1 MYVENRDTI
10 KSYASGLATSK
21 GQAGLRLD
29 VPPCLKASFKILN
42 EHGLSMIKIYGK
54 EVKRNIRFDDRNED
68 LMLDIKLPTSAT
80 WHNIT
85 IEQAREARKARETID
100 LRNIRQAALGGPASG
115 QGASGIDRKKARA
128 LMLSISPSHMGA
140 AAYQL
145 GNTSSR
151 TITEVKQR

>member
-1 MYVENRDTI
+1 
-10 KSYASGLATSK
+10 
-21 GQAGLRLD
+21 
-29 VPPCLKASFKILN
+29 
-42 EHGLSMIKIYGK
+42 MIKIYGK

-115 QGASGIDRKKARA
+115 QGASGIDREKARA
-128 LMLSISPSHMGA
+128 LMLSISPSHSPSASNFQSSSGVVHINSCLL
-140 AAYQL
+140 Y
-145 GNTSSR
+145 TSPSPRDRQKSR
-151 TITEVKQR
+151 MPSSA